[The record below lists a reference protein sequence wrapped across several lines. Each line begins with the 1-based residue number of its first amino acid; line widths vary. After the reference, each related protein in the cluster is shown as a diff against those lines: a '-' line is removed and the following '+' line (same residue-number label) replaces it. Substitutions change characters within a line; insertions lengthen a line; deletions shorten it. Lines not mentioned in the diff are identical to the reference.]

1 MDDMLVIGQRRPAL
15 WVSAIMLGSAL
26 AIPTLVAPVNSAS
39 AAETCSEVPRENP
52 ITEFTDYQ
60 EMLNELARIERVSGG
75 KVQVTQVGRSN
86 RGRLLQT
93 ARVGTGR
100 KVILITSEIHGN
112 EKTGTDATL
121 RLLDFLATSE
131 SRKAQTIRR
140 ELTIVAIPKMNPD
153 AAELDRRGNDMTW
166 QEVQAR
172 FPQLRGAPPAWNH
185 ITGQQQGDDYR
196 TRPGFDVN
204 RDYNPDLAYRP
215 RPQDFPGVSEKP
227 GWFITPEAQTVR
239 DVYLG
244 LKQEFGNVDTYIDL
258 HHQGACYKVAGTNR
272 FVTLSLSGKFIADPT
287 TPEGAVWAK
296 YRNQYDLKYNKQL
309 NVAAYNALQGA
320 ANERPAFGNIT
331 LYPQDINLPGTGLAT
346 FTLNGSGAV
355 LFEVRGQTQT
365 LGQRHR
371 EMLTRAVNI
380 GLDGILSAVSSGQVR
395 NLDPAVYDRI
405 PLTDRGGAGEDED
418 FPTSTPAPT
427 VPVVAG
433 F

>member
-1 MDDMLVIGQRRPAL
+1 MHVTSQRRPAL

-26 AIPTLVAPVNSAS
+26 AIPTVVAPISSAS
-39 AAETCSEVPRENP
+39 AAEACSETPRENP
-52 ITEFTDYQ
+52 ISEFTDYQ
-60 EMLNELARIERVSGG
+60 ETLNELARIERVSAG

-86 RGRLLQT
+86 RGRLVQS

-112 EKTGTDATL
+112 EKTGTDAIL
-121 RLLDFLATSE
+121 RLLDHLGTSE
-131 SRKAQTIRR
+131 SRKAQSIRR

-172 FPQLRGAPPAWNH
+172 FPQLRGAPPAWNY

-196 TRPGFDVN
+196 TKPGFDVN
-204 RDYNPDLAYRP
+204 RDYHPDLTYRP
-215 RPQDFPGVSEKP
+215 RPQDFPGTSAKP
-227 GWFITPEAQTVR
+227 GWFVTPESQTVR

-244 LKQEFGNVDTYIDL
+244 LKQEFGKVDTYIDL
-258 HHQGACYKVAGTNR
+258 HHQGACYKVPGTSR
-272 FVTLSLSGKFIADPT
+272 FVTLSLSGKFVADPN
-287 TPEGAVWAK
+287 TPEGAEWAQFRDS
-296 YRNQYDLKYNKQL
+296 YNLKYNKQL

-331 LYPQDINLPGTGLAT
+331 LYPQDINLPGTGLGT

-371 EMLTRAVNI
+371 EMLTRAVGI
-380 GLDGILSAVSSGQVR
+380 GLDGILTAVTSGQVH

-405 PLTDRGGAGEDED
+405 PLTDRGGAGADED
-418 FPTSTPAPT
+418 FLDRAP
-427 VPVVAG
+427 VPVIAG
-433 F
+433 S